1 MKAKIPP
8 SAGSAGFTLLE
19 LVLAL
24 ILVGLLSLVS
34 YGTLNLCLKGA
45 RHGEAATANLQ
56 QLRVARQY
64 LERSIG
70 SALPRLKGKGPWP
83 YFDGETQELKFLT
96 PVPLQAHQLGGIYH
110 LRVFTAPDDQ
120 GVNGLAVEE
129 VKSPVWMDDP
139 QKIETRLFLIRG
151 LGSLRFTYLA
161 GAEEFNSWHADR
173 QKSMPDRVRIQLSLS
188 DQKPLEWLIPIRVV
202 ETAEGAAEGE
212 RED

>member
-1 MKAKIPP
+1 MKLNKSLP
-8 SAGSAGFTLLE
+8 AGSAGFTLLE
-19 LVLAL
+19 LMLAL

-70 SALPRLKGKGPWP
+70 SAQARLKGKGPWP
-83 YFDGETQELKFLT
+83 YFAGDPQELKFLT

-129 VKSPVWMDDP
+129 VKSPVWLDDP

-151 LGSLRFTYLA
+151 LGSLRLTYLA
-161 GAEEFNSWHADR
+161 GADEFNSWNADR
-173 QKSMPDRVRIQLSLS
+173 QKGMPDRVRVQLSLS
-188 DQKPLEWLIPIRVV
+188 DQKPVEWLIPIRVV
-202 ETAEGAAEGE
+202 ETGEGAEEGE
-212 RED
+212 REG

>member
-1 MKAKIPP
+1 MKLNKSLP
-8 SAGSAGFTLLE
+8 AGSAGFTLLE
-19 LVLAL
+19 LMLAL

-70 SALPRLKGKGPWP
+70 SAQARLKGKGPWP
-83 YFDGETQELKFLT
+83 YFAGDPQELKFLT

-129 VKSPVWMDDP
+129 VKSPVWLDDP

-151 LGSLRFTYLA
+151 LGSLRLTYLA
-161 GAEEFNSWHADR
+161 GADEFNSWHADR
-173 QKSMPDRVRIQLSLS
+173 QKGMPDRVRVQLSLS
-188 DQKPLEWLIPIRVV
+188 DQKPVEWLIPIRVV
-202 ETAEGAAEGE
+202 ETGEGAEEGE
-212 RED
+212 REG

>member
-1 MKAKIPP
+1 MKLNKSLP
-8 SAGSAGFTLLE
+8 AGSAGFTLLE
-19 LVLAL
+19 LMLAL
-24 ILVGLLSLVS
+24 ILVSLLSLVS

-70 SALPRLKGKGPWP
+70 SAQARLKGKGPWP
-83 YFDGETQELKFLT
+83 YFAGDPQELKFLT

-129 VKSPVWMDDP
+129 VKSPVWLDDP

-151 LGSLRFTYLA
+151 LGSLRLTYLA
-161 GAEEFNSWHADR
+161 GADEFNSWHADR
-173 QKSMPDRVRIQLSLS
+173 QKGMPDRVRVQLSLS
-188 DQKPLEWLIPIRVV
+188 DQKPVEWLIPIRVV
-202 ETAEGAAEGE
+202 ETGEGAEEGE
-212 RED
+212 REG